1 MSTRKWNAAAVY
13 CKAGILIGAVLMLAG
28 CATEPH
34 RGLEEAKQNLNR
46 AKQDPKI
53 ANNAQVA
60 LYDAEQTINRA
71 HEAWEE
77 DEDEEYVDHLVY
89 MANQELKIAEANAQ
103 EKMSNDEFERLS
115 ESSKQMQLEA
125 RTRELDEL
133 KAQQIERGL
142 LVTLGDLQFQTGK
155 ARLDPSA
162 SHNLYQLASYLKEN
176 PNRKIVIEGH
186 TDSVG
191 SSHSNQLLSERRA
204 HAVANFLISNGVNSS
219 RITDIGY
226 GEDHPVDTNS
236 TAAGRRHNRRV
247 EVIIMNEGEE
257 PRMRY

>member
-13 CKAGILIGAVLMLAG
+13 CKAGILLGAVLMLVG

-53 ANNAQVA
+53 GNNAQVA

-103 EKMSNDEFERLS
+103 EKMSNDEFEKLS
-115 ESSKQMQLEA
+115 ESSKQIQLDA
-125 RTRELDEL
+125 RTKELEDL
-133 KAQQIERGL
+133 KAQQTERGMMI
-142 LVTLGDLQFQTGK
+142 TMGDVLFQTGK
-155 ARLDPSA
+155 ADLRPGALQ
-162 SHNLYQLASYLKEN
+162 NLYRLASYLKDN
-176 PNRKIVIEGH
+176 PNRKVMVEGH

-191 SSHSNQLLSERRA
+191 SSYSNQRLSERRA
-204 HAVANFLISNGVNSS
+204 QSVASFLISNGVNSS
-219 RITDIGY
+219 RITEVGY
-226 GEDHPVDTNS
+226 GEEYPVDTNN
-236 TAAGRRHNRRV
+236 TAAGRSNNRRV
-247 EVIIMNEGEE
+247 EVTILNKGQE
-257 PRMRY
+257 PILRR